1 MTATA
6 RILAPDVLALPDGS
20 ELVSTLRAC
29 EVSLGEALRLL
40 AAMPRVSWIED
51 ERGLRFINPELPPE
65 SMVMATRWP
74 EQAAAQYL
82 DEELARF
89 ASAGVRVDWYIFG
102 PPSPPDLADR
112 LVARGL
118 VRETVRWQ
126 FADLGALPPAPAS
139 PPELRIVEATTAHTM
154 ADWRRAFATGFGTEI
169 GARKYHDAYVSQPRE
184 SPGVQVRLHHVAYS
198 GDMPVA
204 CSTLLVVC
212 GLATL
217 WDIATDPA
225 YRRRGY
231 AAALVRRQLEAAIGR
246 GCRRA
251 ALNSSALG
259 YSMYVKAGFDTM
271 VLVPELQWAPP
282 S

>member
-6 RILAPDVLALPDGS
+6 RILTPDVLALPEGS

-29 EVSLGEALRLL
+29 EASLGEALRLL
-40 AAMPRVSWIED
+40 AAMPDVSWVED
-51 ERGLRFINPELPPE
+51 DRGLRFINPRPPPE

-74 EQAAAQYL
+74 VQLAAYYL

-89 ASAGVRVDWYIFG
+89 ASAGVRVDWYMFG

-126 FADLGALPPAPAS
+126 FADLGALPPAPPA
-139 PPELRIVEATTAHTM
+139 PPELRIVEAATADTM

-184 SPGVQVRLHHVAYS
+184 SARVQVRLHHVAYS

-204 CSTLLVVC
+204 CSTMLVVS
-212 GLATL
+212 GLVTL
-217 WDIATDPA
+217 WDIATDPS

-231 AAALVRRQLEAAIGR
+231 AAALVRRQLEAAIKH

-282 S
+282 G